1 MTRVRGPDGFAV
13 QDPPHGGVA
22 FLQQL
27 KLSLTRLGL
36 VRGMPFQVGQ
46 QFDAHGFF
54 VFMSLMSQR
63 RLDDVMSDTK

>member
-13 QDPPHGGVA
+13 KDPPHGGVA

-27 KLSLTRLGL
+27 KLGLARLGL
-36 VRGMPFQVGQ
+36 VRRMPFQVGQ

-54 VFMSLMSQR
+54 IFRSLMGQR
-63 RLDDVMSDTK
+63 RLDDVVSDTK

>member
-1 MTRVRGPDGFAV
+1 MTRVRGPDGLAV

-27 KLSLTRLGL
+27 KPGLAGLGL

-54 VFMSLMSQR
+54 VFRSLMGQR
-63 RLDDVMSDTK
+63 RLDDVMSDAK